1 MKRYLLSHKVLA
13 SVMKL
18 LTSNHNEQVDG
29 DRCLKLAVLR
39 CLRSVLSLKDEFYNR
54 HIVQNNL
61 FTPVFDAFRANPVG
75 DNLVSSSIIEM
86 CDFIRTE
93 NIKSV
98 IEHIATKY
106 LGQKQY
112 SSSSI
117 SDSPI
122 KRIPSLEDV
131 ATPYVDTL
139 TLLRQKYEENKT
151 LSNLKVG
158 SNDTSTDNENQ
169 NRLMQN
175 EKAREDQRKFHESS
189 SEESYF
195 FDDANARPPSPAPSR
210 TNNGINI

>member
-1 MKRYLLSHKVLA
+1 MICILFLLLGCIFRI
-13 SVMKL
+13 
-18 LTSNHNEQVDG
+18 EI
-29 DRCLKLAVLR
+29 LKLIFFFYI
-39 CLRSVLSLKDEFYNR
+39 LSL
-54 HIVQNNL
+54 L
-61 FTPVFDAFRANPVG
+61 
-75 DNLVSSSIIEM
+75 EM

-158 SNDTSTDNENQ
+158 SNDISTDNENQ

-175 EKAREDQRKFHESS
+175 EKAREDQVRHLRIICSFRHFYRHSPYFSVYFFIITKLQRKFHESS

>member
-1 MKRYLLSHKVLA
+1 MTCILFLLLGCIFRI
-13 SVMKL
+13 
-18 LTSNHNEQVDG
+18 EI
-29 DRCLKLAVLR
+29 LKLIVF
-39 CLRSVLSLKDEFYNR
+39 SYVLSL
-54 HIVQNNL
+54 L
-61 FTPVFDAFRANPVG
+61 
-75 DNLVSSSIIEM
+75 EM

-175 EKAREDQRKFHESS
+175 EKAREDQVRHLRIVCSFQHFIVIHHIVPYFFIITKLQRKFQESS

>member
-1 MKRYLLSHKVLA
+1 
-13 SVMKL
+13 
-18 LTSNHNEQVDG
+18 
-29 DRCLKLAVLR
+29 
-39 CLRSVLSLKDEFYNR
+39 
-54 HIVQNNL
+54 
-61 FTPVFDAFRANPVG
+61 
-75 DNLVSSSIIEM
+75 M

-158 SNDTSTDNENQ
+158 SNDISTDNENQ

>member
-1 MKRYLLSHKVLA
+1 MHFVRIPLVIIWYHLQSLVSFNIAYDLYSFLLLGCIFRI
-13 SVMKL
+13 
-18 LTSNHNEQVDG
+18 EI
-29 DRCLKLAVLR
+29 LKLIFFFYI
-39 CLRSVLSLKDEFYNR
+39 LSL
-54 HIVQNNL
+54 L
-61 FTPVFDAFRANPVG
+61 
-75 DNLVSSSIIEM
+75 EM

-175 EKAREDQRKFHESS
+175 EKAREDQVRHLRTICSFQHF
-189 SEESYF
+189 Y
-195 FDDANARPPSPAPSR
+195 RHSPHCS
-210 TNNGINI
+210 IFLHYY